1 MALPSSGQIHFGALA
16 DNRDSASRSDVAMS
30 AYAQVFASGSA
41 VGDVDGNSTANQTAD
56 RNALNSAPYA
66 LSEFYDAEYV
76 NEFYDTVVA
85 QLNDGTVVTSNGY
98 VDGESARI
106 SFNVNDATL
115 GNSYTVGLKN
125 ATTNAVIVDE
135 TATKT
140 GTGTKTIN
148 FTAPSIDAE
157 NNFYYPFVSTGTY
170 ENADGDNINHYDA
183 IGAVS
188 ITDPSDTTVAASNTT
203 HQITHARSIGDTS
216 SLTAYAWTF
225 ATVTAGD
232 DGGNPN
238 PTSATTSTPTV
249 TYTGPGT
256 YTANLTV
263 YGGPSNARNN
273 TAASQVTHT
282 IEYTDSITAND
293 QSTGKNEGAT
303 ITCVG
308 THKGIAGGIKIGYV
322 NVNDTGTFLA
332 SDTSDST
339 DSRFQASDPISK
351 GVTAASLGASTISC
365 KIRAEDRAASSTYD
379 LSDNAFNV
387 YPTVDDEFGAD
398 DIAISVDPVL
408 VGSNTVLSIVRNI
421 TDNIVGY
428 RWSNDGSGNM
438 TSDNLS
444 GGDIDG
450 TSVDGTSIIN
460 EYSSTTTNTVSFDTA
475 EANKTIGLILYGRL
489 SQTSTKRTK
498 TLNVELVDATT
509 VNITSAQNGQGAM
522 TVSGN
527 QSGFQGGV
535 TFGLVSSSADTTFLS
550 TNSTSDTTDSRYTLD
565 AYTGAFT
572 PDNPYGNTATQF
584 VQGRVIDKTEPGT
597 TGQNRNTSTVT
608 VYPLLTTGKNT
619 INASRNIIYSSTQA
633 SDTSTYPPT
642 VSYQTPGTPTDNVT
656 GYLYSAGTSLT
667 GHSFSAAT
675 SATTT
680 YGGGS
685 GVGSSTTSL
694 RIQGSGASGTQTTTT
709 THAVTVNYEPRV
721 YNVDY
726 STTGLTSGN
735 FMANSSVV
743 RLTDLDWQ
751 GFDCGGSGFSVG
763 VYTAAS
769 SGGSEVS
776 SIGAVTLNGT
786 DLTDAILDNNTGG
799 AQVGGGHCQWQG
811 TLSLG
816 TISSTGTVYVRVT
829 DLGGSSKV
837 GYKALTVATWNSVS
851 VISKSSG
858 NWDDGEEAYVGNSAG
873 APDAK
878 SYLGTLGNGTTLYND
893 ANGTGGVFDGS
904 SKWHR
909 DSTNSYVMV
918 VNGSGVVSSYTA
930 DANIIPKA
938 PTSIV
943 FDSVTTSQIRIN
955 WTDNS
960 VIEDGYKVYYATDGP
975 ADSGDTLLSSPA
987 PTTTGN
993 NYTHTGLS
1001 TRTPVVNSFS
1011 ATVSS
1016 TVLGRIDLS
1025 WSLSTTDSFIVQQST
1040 ASDMAGAST
1049 IATAGTSLA
1058 VEGLVDNTPYY
1069 FRITATTSSGT
1080 TYYYG
1085 VYAYNGSSNTTV
1097 LQGSQATSGTS
1108 TDSSIVSATTINP
1121 TVTIANLSATTWAST
1136 TSGTVTCTTTPN
1148 FSTPELDV
1156 KIQRGATVYET
1167 DSSVVATKNVATT
1180 QTFSKSNMVL
1190 EGAYYDIVVYKAGGA
1205 QLAISDNA
1213 FTVTTKAITGN
1224 IPVLGNAS
1232 GEGGLVVSGLRI
1244 YYSWTDKSTNE
1255 TRFYIQV
1262 DNTTDS
1268 STNVH
1273 NNTVATSNSSGTG
1286 TTYGQSGGVADGT
1299 YLTGNLANHKFYT
1312 VKVRAERV
1320 QTTDFTSTTTS
1331 GYTSELIEVGT
1342 VPESIDSVTFDQSSY
1357 VEGEGATVTY
1367 TSTNLSVDESVTID
1381 LYKLGSKIGSSLIID
1396 GAGGDTSEAVTLPTG
1411 LSTASDYAFHVFK
1424 TGDAS
1429 VNRTS
1434 STFTINATSITDDSP
1449 SDWTYATSA
1458 GSQTR
1463 DLTFTVTNPNPDGA
1477 TATITFVDGFALLF
1491 SSLGEST
1498 GTPGASYAY
1507 STSGFG
1513 SLSSYKIA
1521 DTTISSFSGTNVYV
1535 RAKIQYDEDNY
1546 DGATKFTLAYNG
1558 RSITDGIAYL
1568 IEGCFD
1574 LTSPVL
1580 LSNGSTKQLH
1590 QIRIGD
1596 VVKSWNIPTLPDTD
1610 IKSDYMNW
1618 TSNYI
1623 TGSTE
1628 TTSVVTNIHFS
1639 ASFDNYW
1646 YINSGSNYEFKVSSA
1661 HGIFVKDN
1669 TDTYKFK
1676 YANELTTNDKL
1687 FDSNLDEVDII
1698 SIETV
1703 SGSLNAGWIDVEDA
1717 DVNYYAGILAHNKCF
1732 VEGTLV
1738 SMADG
1743 TQLPIEDIKIG
1754 DLIQTYDT
1762 ITTEIRNTK
1771 VMSVANPI
1779 HDDIVFINFSNG
1791 ITNENT
1797 FDHPYYVKDR
1807 GWCSYSPQL
1816 TKERYNIETNLL
1828 EIGDICYYGNELEE
1842 VTVKYI
1848 REELGNRQTYTIDGL
1863 ESGNT
1868 FFANG
1873 IVVHNEGL

>member
-115 GNSYTVGLKN
+115 GNSYTAGLKLASDGSIVVS
-125 ATTNAVIVDE
+125 ATE
-135 TATKT
+135 TES
-140 GTGTKTIN
+140 GTGVKTIA
-148 FTAPSIDAE
+148 FTAPSRAAATDV
-157 NNFYYPFVSTGTY
+157 YYPFVTTGTY
-170 ENADGDNINHYDA
+170 ENAVGANINHYDA

-438 TSDNLS
+438 TSDNLN

-685 GVGSSTTSL
+685 GVGSSITSL

-837 GYKALTVATWNSVS
+837 GYKALTVATWNNVAVTSRA
-851 VISKSSG
+851 SSG
-858 NWDDGEEAYVGNSAG
+858 WSDGE
-873 APDAK
+873 DATENEGGSFSTDTK
-878 SYLGTLGNGTTLYND
+878 SYLGTLGNGTVLYND
-893 ANGTGGVFDGS
+893 ANGTGGVFNGGS
-904 SKWHR
+904 YWHN
-909 DSTNSYVMV
+909 DDTNNYVMV

-938 PTSIV
+938 PTGIGFS
-943 FDSVTTSQIRIN
+943 SQTTSAITVS
-955 WTDNS
+955 WTNVS
-960 VIEDGYKVYYATDGP
+960 AIEDNYYIFYKTGTANDADTGDSPWPADGNGLAANTTSDQVTGLSAGQDYSFVVYAKNGSSYSTALRDTSATIANRTLATNDSASIMDTWANQTNTYNYSDAFVLTLANTQSNDKILITVTHSGDTLSDITTKIAVNKDNNNAPYNSDGATP
-975 ADSGDTLLSSPA
+975 DGTSVQESGNVGSATTLTFSSLSSGTNYFTCQIEGLSDGVINASGIETATFTVTAVVKDSGDT
-987 PTTTGN
+987 
-993 NYTHTGLS
+993 
-1001 TRTPVVNSFS
+1001 
-1011 ATVSS
+1011 TV
-1016 TVLGRIDLS
+1016 
-1025 WSLSTTDSFIVQQST
+1025 
-1040 ASDMAGAST
+1040 
-1049 IATAGTSLA
+1049 
-1058 VEGLVDNTPYY
+1058 
-1069 FRITATTSSGT
+1069 
-1080 TYYYG
+1080 
-1085 VYAYNGSSNTTV
+1085 
-1097 LQGSQATSGTS
+1097 
-1108 TDSSIVSATTINP
+1108 
-1121 TVTIANLSATTWAST
+1121 
-1136 TSGTVTCTTTPN
+1136 
-1148 FSTPELDV
+1148 
-1156 KIQRGATVYET
+1156 
-1167 DSSVVATKNVATT
+1167 
-1180 QTFSKSNMVL
+1180 
-1190 EGAYYDIVVYKAGGA
+1190 
-1205 QLAISDNA
+1205 
-1213 FTVTTKAITGN
+1213 
-1224 IPVLGNAS
+1224 
-1232 GEGGLVVSGLRI
+1232 
-1244 YYSWTDKSTNE
+1244 
-1255 TRFYIQV
+1255 
-1262 DNTTDS
+1262 
-1268 STNVH
+1268 
-1273 NNTVATSNSSGTG
+1273 
-1286 TTYGQSGGVADGT
+1286 
-1299 YLTGNLANHKFYT
+1299 
-1312 VKVRAERV
+1312 
-1320 QTTDFTSTTTS
+1320 
-1331 GYTSELIEVGT
+1331 
-1342 VPESIDSVTFDQSSY
+1342 
-1357 VEGEGATVTY
+1357 
-1367 TSTNLSVDESVTID
+1367 
-1381 LYKLGSKIGSSLIID
+1381 
-1396 GAGGDTSEAVTLPTG
+1396 
-1411 LSTASDYAFHVFK
+1411 
-1424 TGDAS
+1424 
-1429 VNRTS
+1429 
-1434 STFTINATSITDDSP
+1434 
-1449 SDWTYATSA
+1449 
-1458 GSQTR
+1458 
-1463 DLTFTVTNPNPDGA
+1463 
-1477 TATITFVDGFALLF
+1477 
-1491 SSLGEST
+1491 
-1498 GTPGASYAY
+1498 
-1507 STSGFG
+1507 
-1513 SLSSYKIA
+1513 
-1521 DTTISSFSGTNVYV
+1521 
-1535 RAKIQYDEDNY
+1535 
-1546 DGATKFTLAYNG
+1546 
-1558 RSITDGIAYL
+1558 
-1568 IEGCFD
+1568 
-1574 LTSPVL
+1574 
-1580 LSNGSTKQLH
+1580 
-1590 QIRIGD
+1590 
-1596 VVKSWNIPTLPDTD
+1596 
-1610 IKSDYMNW
+1610 
-1618 TSNYI
+1618 
-1623 TGSTE
+1623 
-1628 TTSVVTNIHFS
+1628 
-1639 ASFDNYW
+1639 
-1646 YINSGSNYEFKVSSA
+1646 VSSA
-1661 HGIFVKDN
+1661 
-1669 TDTYKFK
+1669 TYHTYQQKM
-1676 YANELTTNDKL
+1676 NP
-1687 FDSNLDEVDII
+1687 
-1698 SIETV
+1698 
-1703 SGSLNAGWIDVEDA
+1703 
-1717 DVNYYAGILAHNKCF
+1717 
-1732 VEGTLV
+1732 LV
-1738 SMADG
+1738 
-1743 TQLPIEDIKIG
+1743 
-1754 DLIQTYDT
+1754 
-1762 ITTEIRNTK
+1762 
-1771 VMSVANPI
+1771 
-1779 HDDIVFINFSNG
+1779 
-1791 ITNENT
+1791 
-1797 FDHPYYVKDR
+1797 
-1807 GWCSYSPQL
+1807 
-1816 TKERYNIETNLL
+1816 
-1828 EIGDICYYGNELEE
+1828 
-1842 VTVKYI
+1842 
-1848 REELGNRQTYTIDGL
+1848 
-1863 ESGNT
+1863 
-1868 FFANG
+1868 
-1873 IVVHNEGL
+1873 